1 MLNRFSQHV
10 HQNNLF
16 TSKQRLLLALSG
28 GVDSVVL
35 AHLLKQGDFNF
46 AIAHCNFQLRGRDS
60 HSDERFCKALA
71 ESLHVPFY
79 TIQFDLKPY
88 AVKHKLS
95 TQMAAR
101 NLRYEWFQDMLK
113 TKGFDFL
120 LTAHHANDSI
130 ETMLLNLVRGSGIKG
145 MKGIPEKNGRII
157 RPLLC
162 FNKDEILKFAKAEKF
177 SYRKD
182 KSNNEAKYDR
192 NFIRLKVIPLLKKL
206 NPSLEKTMLAN
217 MQRFAEEGRLLN
229 EYLDLKKRELIHRSG
244 EIISIDR
251 AALLDS
257 TSKHSLLHALLNP
270 YGFNETQESDVLQ
283 NLEKKGLVGKNLFSK
298 THQLTIDRAFLLI
311 RPLTSEESTHVE
323 IHDLGEL
330 LPKAGIHVQ
339 RVKKYTKVP
348 ANELFI
354 NLNKIVYPMVI
365 RSPKRGDKFKPFGM
379 KGFKLLSDY
388 LKSEKM
394 NAFEKE
400 SILILQNGNG
410 EIIWVIGHR
419 SDERYKIVG
428 GETNLLKLVSEKRN

>member
-1 MLNRFSQHV
+1 MLSRFIHHV

-35 AHLLKQGDFNF
+35 AHLLKQGDFDF
-46 AIAHCNFQLRGRDS
+46 AIAHCNFQLRGKDS
-60 HSDERFCKALA
+60 HADERFCKALA

-88 AVKHKLS
+88 ALKHKLS

-101 NLRYEWFQDMLK
+101 NLRYEWFNELLK

-130 ETMLLNLVRGSGIKG
+130 ETMLLNLVRGTGIKG

-162 FNKDEILKFAKAEKF
+162 FNKEELQKFAKAEKF
-177 SYRKD
+177 SYRRD
-182 KSNNEAKYDR
+182 KSNSEAKYDR

-206 NPSLEKTMLAN
+206 NPSIEKTLMAN
-217 MQRFAEEGRLLN
+217 VQRFSEEGKLLHD
-229 EYLDLKKRELIHRSG
+229 YLELKKQELCHKSG
-244 EIISIDR
+244 EMLRIDR
-251 AALLDS
+251 MSLLDS
-257 TSKHSLLHALLNP
+257 PAKHSLLHALLSP
-270 YGFNETQESDVLQ
+270 YGFNDAQETDVLQ
-283 NLEKKGLVGKNLFSK
+283 NLEKKGLVGKNIFSK
-298 THQLTIDRAFLLI
+298 THQLTIDRAALLI
-311 RPLTSEESTHVE
+311 RPLSSEESTHIE
-323 IHDLGEL
+323 IHDLGEF
-330 LPKAGIHVQ
+330 LPKAAIHVQ
-339 RVKKYTKVP
+339 RVKKYSRVP

-394 NAFEKE
+394 NVFEKE
-400 SILILQNGNG
+400 SILVLQNGNG

-419 SDERYKIVG
+419 SDERYKISG
-428 GETNLLKLVSEKRN
+428 EETNLLKLVSEKRN